1 MSPAAPISNSSSAV
15 VNSFD
20 NSSSTPHMMASTN
33 EEEGETST
41 THHEPILLVEVP
53 ETETMKDRRLIA
65 DMADRAH
72 RRASAQSNVL
82 SRTKVAD
89 IALISMDEISIGQWL
104 GKGSF
109 SNVHEISKIELK
121 DDVTE
126 MQSEEGT
133 KVARNLLASNYLRR
147 DTAAV
152 SCADADKERSTCRYA
167 VKFLK
172 KELRENSK
180 KYAVGTSD
188 LVVEG
193 LFLASLTHPNII
205 KVRGLPAGGVHSMVN
220 NGGVNGTGYFLILD
234 RLFDTLSERI
244 YKHWLKDHMDV
255 HVKKENVLDRLFKSK
270 MREEMNSNLAVR
282 VKVAFDIAAALKY
295 LHEKNIIYRDL
306 KPENLGFDVRGDIKL
321 FDLGLVKEL
330 HPERCDAKGNWKLS
344 MAGTPRYMSPECG
357 LYKPY
362 NLSAD
367 VYSFSMLL
375 WEIISLHQPFKGFSY
390 SQLKREV
397 FHEGH
402 RPPLKQ
408 VWHRSLRSLIAVGW
422 HHNPSKRPGM
432 DEIYDKLRTLY
443 TVLKPGCV
451 YEEEISHNRRRSTY
465 INQRLSKMSLRH
477 LMTVENKE

>member
-1 MSPAAPISNSSSAV
+1 
-15 VNSFD
+15 
-20 NSSSTPHMMASTN
+20 
-33 EEEGETST
+33 
-41 THHEPILLVEVP
+41 
-53 ETETMKDRRLIA
+53 
-65 DMADRAH
+65 MADRAH

-306 KPENLGFDVRGDIKL
+306 KPENLGFDGKFELGSCCAAQIFCSLLECVLYFPSWLVHL
-321 FDLGLVKEL
+321 FSSSYFHHSNHTSTG
-330 HPERCDAKGNWKLS
+330 R
-344 MAGTPRYMSPECG
+344 
-357 LYKPY
+357 
-362 NLSAD
+362 
-367 VYSFSMLL
+367 
-375 WEIISLHQPFKGFSY
+375 HQI
-390 SQLKREV
+390 V
-397 FHEGH
+397 
-402 RPPLKQ
+402 
-408 VWHRSLRSLIAVGW
+408 
-422 HHNPSKRPGM
+422 
-432 DEIYDKLRTLY
+432 
-443 TVLKPGCV
+443 
-451 YEEEISHNRRRSTY
+451 
-465 INQRLSKMSLRH
+465 
-477 LMTVENKE
+477 